1 MVPSFQELRKQAKRK
16 EKLIKVACEKR
27 KEEESGL
34 GGDEGILLSQLV
46 SGEISEEE
54 VIDNVVLLVFAAHD
68 TASFSVAVTFKM
80 PAEHPDCHSLLLQGT
95 LCFQNFSV
103 YYYSWQNIVDIMSK
117 RKPVEH
123 LTLEDM
129 KMKHTRQV
137 ARESLRLFPPIFGSF
152 RKAIVDI
159 ECEGF
164 TIPEG
169 FRGQHT
175 APTTMKEDF
184 KDPLTFSPSRFEKP
198 IPPYALPFLWRR
210 TKTLRRKPP
219 GKIEYPHFHPLC
231 CNSLQLVLT
240 LP

>member
-80 PAEHPDCHSLLLQGT
+80 PAEHPDCHSLLLQEK
-95 LCFQNFSV
+95 LS
-103 YYYSWQNIVDIMSK
+103 
-117 RKPVEH
+117 
-123 LTLEDM
+123 LTLNAKD
-129 KMKHTRQV
+129 
-137 ARESLRLFPPIFGSF
+137 SLFLKGGR
-152 RKAIVDI
+152 
-159 ECEGF
+159 
-164 TIPEG
+164 

>member
-80 PAEHPDCHSLLLQGT
+80 PAEHPDCHSLLLQALSSHDST
-95 LCFQNFSV
+95 KCSV
-103 YYYSWQNIVDIMSK
+103 YYYSSQNIVDIMSK

-129 KMKHTRQV
+129 KTKHTWQV

-169 FRGQHT
+169 WKVPWTTYRTHYNERGFQG
-175 APTTMKEDF
+175 
-184 KDPLTFSPSRFEKP
+184 S
-198 IPPYALPFLWRR
+198 
-210 TKTLRRKPP
+210 
-219 GKIEYPHFHPLC
+219 
-231 CNSLQLVLT
+231 
-240 LP
+240 